1 MGVSSTA
8 GNTSTAS
15 NNYTE
20 KQGVGSNA
28 KVGKMQS
35 RSVFSLESVKGFL
48 KKIKNAI
55 ISFFESISLKLR
67 EVLAI
72 IYSPKTMVNQG
83 EASSETVV
91 EKESAAKSGS
101 NSSNESSKKNG
112 SNSSNE
118 SSKKNGS
125 NSSNESSKKYGSN
138 SSNESSEE
146 NGSNSSNESSEENGS
161 NSSNES
167 SERSVST
174 KKIHPAAKG
183 VLDTSN
189 GSSERSV
196 SHSRSELFEGSVS
209 NSRNELFE
217 ISVSTTKIHPAAK
230 GVLDT
235 SNGSF
240 ERSVSHSRNESF
252 ERSGSNSNNDSSEKS
267 VSAKKIHPD
276 AKSVSDAINKSGTK
290 IAPAAT
296 DFSDA
301 INQLAAKCVSDAI
314 NELAA
319 KGVSDET
326 NESGTKVAPAA
337 KGVSDETNESGTKI
351 APAAK
356 GVSDETNELAEK
368 SDPEILEESQNTQP
382 VRAISEFPDFDSI
395 DLSEDDYTLRKKAED
410 EVNILFQTTVKEIY
424 THEQLSNSFMEK
436 LKNMLQMSDYGTS
449 KEHGLGFFCRRPT
462 GSLFNHEFHG
472 EATLK
477 EPTNDE
483 AVDDIETFIKL
494 LSPLVCYKEVLELTD
509 KQDKDKKT
517 LTNSEDRLIYCK
529 RREEE
534 CFAKVIKLLKSQ
546 GGPEFLAKQYKTTI
560 NLFNYFVTE
569 KVSRPGVLAEFFL
582 RAAIDIGLSDLQDKQ
597 KKVEEV
603 VELIV
608 AFSIANCGKI
618 DRRYLVLTDVFLSLG
633 NEKNNKDLPIN
644 LHTDEQWENT
654 IPKLTQF
661 LKGHVTDLSMH
672 GKRNADKIVMRF
684 MKNLNDGVV
693 KSFEM
698 LCEEAFAKSLE
709 MLYEEA
715 FGKPFEMLYE

>member
-125 NSSNESSKKYGSN
+125 NSSNESSKKY
-138 SSNESSEE
+138 
-146 NGSNSSNESSEENGS
+146 GSNSSNESSEENGS

-382 VRAISEFPDFDSI
+382 VRAISEFPNFDSI
-395 DLSEDDYTLRKKAED
+395 DLSEDGYTLRKKAED

-424 THEQLSNSFMEK
+424 THEQLSNSFMGK

-569 KVSRPGVLAEFFL
+569 KLSRPGVLAEFFL

-661 LKGHVTDLSMH
+661 LKGHVPDLSMH

>member
-1 MGVSSTA
+1 MSHLKEVA
-8 GNTSTAS
+8 LI
-15 NNYTE
+15 
-20 KQGVGSNA
+20 QI
-28 KVGKMQS
+28 MIH
-35 RSVFSLESVKGFL
+35 L
-48 KKIKNAI
+48 KKVSQLQKFTQMQKVSQMQL
-55 ISFFESISLKLR
+55 ISQVQKL
-67 EVLAI
+67 
-72 IYSPKTMVNQG
+72 PQQ
-83 EASSETVV
+83 
-91 EKESAAKSGS
+91 
-101 NSSNESSKKNG
+101 
-112 SNSSNE
+112 
-118 SSKKNGS
+118 
-125 NSSNESSKKYGSN
+125 
-138 SSNESSEE
+138 
-146 NGSNSSNESSEENGS
+146 
-161 NSSNES
+161 
-167 SERSVST
+167 
-174 KKIHPAAKG
+174 
-183 VLDTSN
+183 
-189 GSSERSV
+189 
-196 SHSRSELFEGSVS
+196 
-209 NSRNELFE
+209 
-217 ISVSTTKIHPAAK
+217 TKISQMQ
-230 GVLDT
+230 LM
-235 SNGSF
+235 
-240 ERSVSHSRNESF
+240 
-252 ERSGSNSNNDSSEKS
+252 
-267 VSAKKIHPD
+267 
-276 AKSVSDAINKSGTK
+276 
-290 IAPAAT
+290 
-296 DFSDA
+296 
-301 INQLAAKCVSDAI
+301 QLAAKCVSDAI

-326 NESGTKVAPAA
+326 NESGTKIAPAA

-356 GVSDETNELAEK
+356 GVSDETNELATKVVSDAINELAAKGFSDAINELAAKGVSDGTNELAEK

>member
-125 NSSNESSKKYGSN
+125 NSSNESSKK
-138 SSNESSEE
+138 

-174 KKIHPAAKG
+174 KKINPAAKG

-240 ERSVSHSRNESF
+240 ERS
-252 ERSGSNSNNDSSEKS
+252 GSNSNNDSSEKS
-267 VSAKKIHPD
+267 VSATKIHPD

-290 IAPAAT
+290 IAPAAK

-301 INQLAAKCVSDAI
+301 INALAAKCVSDAI

-319 KGVSDET
+319 KGVSD
-326 NESGTKVAPAA
+326 G
-337 KGVSDETNESGTKI
+337 
-351 APAAK
+351 
-356 GVSDETNELAEK
+356 TNELAEK

-382 VRAISEFPDFDSI
+382 VRAISEFPDIDSI
-395 DLSEDDYTLRKKAED
+395 DLSEDVYTLRKKAED

-449 KEHGLGFFCRRPT
+449 KEHGQGFFCRVPT

-477 EPTNDE
+477 KPTNDE
-483 AVDDIETFIKL
+483 AVDDIESFIKL
-494 LSPLVCYKEVLELTD
+494 LSPLVCYKEVLELTN

-517 LTNSEDRLIYCK
+517 LTKSEDRLIYCK
-529 RREEE
+529 EREEK

-560 NLFNYFVTE
+560 NLFNYFATE
-569 KVSRPGVLAEFFL
+569 KVSRPGLLAEFFL
-582 RAAIDIGLSDLQDKQ
+582 RAAIDIGFSDLQDKQ

-608 AFSIANCGKI
+608 AFSIACCGKI
-618 DRRYLVLTDVFLSLG
+618 DRSYLVLTDVFLSLG

-661 LKGHVTDLSMH
+661 LKGHIPDLSFY

-693 KSFEM
+693 ESFEILYEEAFFKSFET
-698 LCEEAFAKSLE
+698 
-709 MLYEEA
+709 LYEEA
-715 FGKPFEMLYE
+715 FGKSFEMLYE